1 MRSHGCG
8 DLRADHAGQAVQLC
22 GWVDRRRDHG
32 GVIFVDLRDRS
43 GTVQITVDPDLGA
56 AAFAVAEHLRNETVL
71 RVSGTVRPRPPESL
85 NERLATGAIEVLAS
99 EITVLN
105 ALKANLPFPVS
116 VHDEETVR
124 EELRLKYR
132 YLDLRRER
140 MAANLRLRHATVRAI
155 RAFLEEAEGFLEVE
169 TPVLTRS
176 TPEGARDYLVP
187 SRVCGGEW
195 FALPQSPQLFKQ
207 LLMVGGVERYYQI
220 ARCFRDEDLRADRQP
235 EFTQLDMEMSFLDQE
250 RILALNEGLIAAV
263 WKAVK
268 GIDLP
273 RPFPRL
279 PWADAMERYGTDR
292 PDTRYGLELVNVSDL
307 VADMGFKVFSG
318 AVAAGGAVKCIAVPG
333 GNEALSNVR
342 IKPGGDV
349 FSEAQKAGAGGLAF
363 IRVREN
369 GEIDTIGAIKDNLSE
384 AKKAELLARTGAQ
397 PGTLLLFGAGDTA
410 TVNKA
415 LDRVRQF
422 LARELGLVPKDP
434 KDPVEALRRSNTLD
448 LEKAEKARWNFL
460 WVVNFPMFEFN
471 KDENRYEAL
480 HHPFCAPNADD
491 LGSDP
496 AAWAERLPTA
506 RAQAYDLV
514 LNGLELGG
522 GSLRIHDSAL
532 QRQVLQ
538 TIGLPLE
545 EANRQ
550 FGFLMEALDLGA
562 PPHGGIAYGLDRL
575 VMLLAG
581 EESIRDT
588 IAFPKTQQ
596 ARCLLTGAP
605 ADVDDKQL
613 LELHVAS
620 TWVAEDHDKAPV

>member
-8 DLRADHAGQAVQLC
+8 DLRADHAGQEVQLC

-32 GVIFVDLRDRS
+32 GVIFIDLRDRS
-43 GTVQITVDPDLGA
+43 GTVQITVDPDNGA
-56 AAFAVAEHLRNETVL
+56 EAFAVAEHLRHETVL
-71 RVSGTVRPRPPESL
+71 QVSGRVRPRPPESL
-85 NERLATGAIEVLAS
+85 NERLATGAIEVLAGS
-99 EITVLN
+99 LTVLN
-105 ALKANLPFPVS
+105 AVKGNLPFPVS
-116 VHDEETVR
+116 VHDEENTR
-124 EELRLKYR
+124 EELRLRHR

-140 MAANLRLRHATVRAI
+140 MNGNLRLRARTI
-155 RAFLEEAEGFLEVE
+155 RAARGFLEEQGFIEVE

-207 LLMVGGVERYYQI
+207 LLMVGGLERYYQV

-235 EFTQLDMEMSFLDQE
+235 EFTQLDLEMSFLEQE
-250 RILALNEGLIAAV
+250 QILALNEGLIAAI
-263 WKAVK
+263 WKEVK
-268 GIDLP
+268 GIELP

-279 PWADAMERYGTDR
+279 TWHEAMARYGTDR
-292 PDTRYGLELVNVSDL
+292 PDTRYGMELVEVSDL

-318 AVAAGGAVKCIAVPG
+318 AVATGGSVKVLPVPG

-349 FSEAQKAGAGGLAF
+349 FSEAQAAGAGGLAF
-363 IRVREN
+363 IRVREG
-369 GEIDTIGAIKDNLSE
+369 GEIDSIGAIKDNLSE
-384 AKKAELLARTGAQ
+384 EKKAELLARTGAT

-422 LARELGLVPKDP
+422 LARELGLVP
-434 KDPVEALRRSNTLD
+434 
-448 LEKAEKARWNFL
+448 AERDNDVWNFL
-460 WVVNFPMFEFN
+460 WVVDFPMFEFN
-471 KDENRYEAL
+471 ADENRLEAL
-480 HHPFCAPNADD
+480 HHPFCAPNAED

-496 AAWAERLPTA
+496 ARWADTLPKA

-545 EANRQ
+545 EAERQ
-550 FGFLMEALDLGA
+550 FGFLLEALDMGA
-562 PPHGGIAYGLDRL
+562 PPHGGLAFGVDRM

-605 ADVDDKQL
+605 AGVDAKQL
-613 LELHVAS
+613 RELHVAS
-620 TWVAEDHDKAPV
+620 TWVEES